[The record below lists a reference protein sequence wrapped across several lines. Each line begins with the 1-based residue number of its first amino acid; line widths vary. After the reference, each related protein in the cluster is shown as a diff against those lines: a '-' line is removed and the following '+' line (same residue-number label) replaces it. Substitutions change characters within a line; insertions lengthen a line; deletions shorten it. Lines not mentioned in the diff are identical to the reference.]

1 MSLTWLRHGE
11 KKYSNGHAP
20 EGEHNHDPPLKENVK
35 GKIDTLCVN
44 IKNRYGI
51 PNVILCSPFLRTRQT
66 ASLIKEKF
74 ETMCEKIIP
83 IYVDD
88 QISEFLGWNKPK
100 GSNPD
105 VDDYTEKFTIHRIGM
120 EKLKDVDLR
129 VKKHLFQIN
138 KSDNI
143 VIITHG
149 IVINY
154 IYQNM
159 VHQKLGRVK
168 ELSGINLRNKSVE
181 KFVF

>member
-20 EGEHNHDPPLKENVK
+20 TGEHDHAPPLKGDVK
-35 GKIDTLCVN
+35 PKIDTLGDN

-51 PNVILCSPFLRTRQT
+51 PNMIICSPFLRTRQT
-66 ASLIKEKF
+66 ALFLKEKF

-88 QISEFLGWNKPK
+88 DISEFLGWNKPK
-100 GSNPD
+100 GSKAD
-105 VDDYTEKFTIHRIGM
+105 VDNYTENFIIPKIGT
-120 EKLKDVDLR
+120 EKLKDVDER
-129 VKKHLFQIN
+129 VKKHLLQID
-138 KSDNI
+138 KTDNI

-159 VHQKLGRVK
+159 THQKLGRVK
-168 ELSGINLRNKSVE
+168 ELTGINLRNNSVE
-181 KFVF
+181 KFIF